1 MAYTLTKDSFYS
13 ILPPAKK
20 PQGRQITQKYLN
32 EKLAALSQSSR
43 LMQKRVELFR
53 WVQQID
59 PQLLAE
65 KGMEREDFFDMGF
78 LTVDLINIIFAKLA
92 MIKGAE
98 YDFVVNLLASINDA
112 NLPPLKTPERN
123 RSNDLLFTHVTPN
136 QANNSSLRG
145 RPPKTT

>member
-20 PQGRQITQKYLN
+20 PQGRKITQKYLN
-32 EKLAALSQSSR
+32 EKLAALSHYSQ
-43 LMQKRVELFR
+43 LMQKRVNFFL
-53 WVQQID
+53 WIQQID
-59 PQLLAE
+59 SKILAE
-65 KGMEREDFFDMGF
+65 KSVEREDFFDMGF
-78 LTVDLINIIFAKLA
+78 LTVELVNIIFADLA
-92 MIKGAE
+92 TTQETE
-98 YDFVVNLLASINDA
+98 YNFVVNLLASINDA